1 MEYIRVTKDNLEKEH
16 ICCAISNNKDIQV
29 SSKKAWLADRF
40 DEGLVFLKSVERG
53 KCFIEYIP
61 AENAWVPID
70 ADGYMYI
77 DCLWVS
83 GSFKGHGYSTDLLDA
98 CIRDS
103 KEKGMKGLCIL
114 ASAKKKPFLADP
126 KFLKYKGFKVADEAD
141 NGIQLW
147 YLPFEESDV
156 AQGASQEDCPRDS
169 EAQGASG
176 VSQRTCTT
184 GADKPAFKA
193 CAKYPHID
201 EKGYVLYY
209 TSQCPFNAKYV
220 PVLEKTA
227 EENGIPFHA
236 IHIESREAAQ
246 SAPTPVTNYAL
257 FFDGEYVTN
266 EQMNDKKF
274 LKLVSR

>member
-40 DEGLVFLKSVERG
+40 DEGLVFLKSAERG

-61 AENAWVPID
+61 AESAWVPII

-83 GSFKGHGYSTDLLDA
+83 GSFKGHGYSSDLLNE

-103 KEKGMKGLCIL
+103 REKGRAGLCIL
-114 ASAKKKPFLADP
+114 AAAKKKPFLADP
-126 KFLKYKGFKVADEAD
+126 GYLKHKGFAVCDEAD
-141 NGIQLW
+141 NGIRLW
-147 YLPFEESDV
+147 YLPFEKGGDM
-156 AQGASQEDCPRDS
+156 PR
-169 EAQGASG
+169 
-176 VSQRTCTT
+176 
-184 GADKPAFKA
+184 FKE
-193 CAKYPHID
+193 CAKHPHID

-209 TSQCPFNAKYV
+209 TAQCPFNAKYV
-220 PVLEKTA
+220 PILQQTA
-227 EENGIPFHA
+227 EENRIPFHA
-236 IHIESREAAQ
+236 IHIGSREEAQ
-246 SAPTPVTNYAL
+246 NAPTPVTTYAL
-257 FFDGEYVTN
+257 FHDGKYITN

-274 LKLVSR
+274 LKLIN